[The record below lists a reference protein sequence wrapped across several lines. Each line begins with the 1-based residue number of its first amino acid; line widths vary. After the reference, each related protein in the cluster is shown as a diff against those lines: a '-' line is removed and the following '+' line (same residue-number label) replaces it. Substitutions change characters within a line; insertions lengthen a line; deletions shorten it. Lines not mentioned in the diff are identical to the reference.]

1 LGFLPIS
8 VFGVGTDPATTP
20 CCRRGDHSSAI
31 RKRYLFPIA
40 VSTVRMVVYYYCSC
54 IHCDFVA
61 IVDTSKEALAVFDE
75 HPPEDGANHFVE
87 VERLEQ
93 ELSLG

>member
-1 LGFLPIS
+1 
-8 VFGVGTDPATTP
+8 
-20 CCRRGDHSSAI
+20 
-31 RKRYLFPIA
+31 
-40 VSTVRMVVYYYCSC
+40 MVVYYYCSC